1 MQENNV
7 PLFTRDYDIRYKD
20 VNDRQEATP
29 VAILNFVEETAADH
43 CAHIGKNVFDL
54 QKEGIGWVLYAGC
67 FRMDR
72 YPVYREKIRI
82 VTWISR
88 FKGFHG
94 IREYQVLSQDGEL
107 YGGFRGLWLYFDL
120 YKRKPVPVEEIY
132 YEKWAL
138 RNSTAIDLEII
149 PSKKRIEEPD
159 ICKSFAV
166 NRYDID
172 SNNHVNNVRY
182 MQWLMESIPDEFFNK
197 ARMQH
202 IQGTFLKETF
212 YSRHVD
218 SACKIVSPTELVHTV
233 TEKEHG
239 SLLATASTTW
249 LWE

>member
-88 FKGFHG
+88 LKGF
-94 IREYQVLSQDGEL
+94 
-107 YGGFRGLWLYFDL
+107 
-120 YKRKPVPVEEIY
+120 
-132 YEKWAL
+132 
-138 RNSTAIDLEII
+138 TA
-149 PSKKRIEEPD
+149 
-159 ICKSFAV
+159 
-166 NRYDID
+166 
-172 SNNHVNNVRY
+172 
-182 MQWLMESIPDEFFNK
+182 
-197 ARMQH
+197 
-202 IQGTFLKETF
+202 
-212 YSRHVD
+212 
-218 SACKIVSPTELVHTV
+218 
-233 TEKEHG
+233 
-239 SLLATASTTW
+239 
-249 LWE
+249 